1 MFKTSRRMLGLLAA
15 TCALV
20 LAPLTPAAAAP
31 QAGPLTVGVSCYS
44 NGIQYNRGAFA
55 CDAYVSG
62 GTGSYSY
69 SWSPALNA
77 DIMQNGGDYVLG
89 SCTLGRTARVNLV
102 VTDSSGASVASV
114 GRLYCS
120 SDAS

>member
-1 MFKTSRRMLGLLAA
+1 MFNISRRMLGLLAA
-15 TCALV
+15 TCALA
-20 LAPLTPAAAAP
+20 LAPLTPTAAAP
-31 QAGPLTVGVSCYS
+31 QALTVGVSCYS
-44 NGIQYNRGAFA
+44 NGIQYNRGSFA

-77 DIMQNGGDYVLG
+77 DIMHNGGDYILG

-114 GRLYCS
+114 GRFYCS

>member
-1 MFKTSRRMLGLLAA
+1 MFKISRRMLGLVAA
-15 TCALV
+15 TCALA
-20 LAPLTPAAAAP
+20 LAPLTPTAAAP
-31 QAGPLTVGVSCYS
+31 QAGPLTAGVSCYS
-44 NGIQYNRGAFA
+44 LGIQYNRGAFA

-69 SWSPALNA
+69 NWSPVLNA
-77 DIMQNGGDYVLG
+77 DIGQNGGDYVLG

-114 GRLYCS
+114 GRFYCS
-120 SDAS
+120 SDPS